1 MRSSLVVAATSAA
14 MAVASPLMETTY
26 VMEYYTVTVT
36 GSGNAEPTPD
46 VRNHYQAVEQSTS
59 QDVTVVYV
67 TEEQPAP
74 QATTAPSVVVVT
86 ATYNAQP
93 TTESPSPSPVS
104 STSTSAAV
112 DAQPSEPASDDFA
125 GSAVYHHNIHRANH
139 SAVAVTW
146 DDEIAGYAQ
155 LTADTCKFAHDMHEG
170 KGNYGQNI
178 AMWGTTDDPEKLG
191 DVGAIEMAITNFW
204 YDGELGKFLDSYYG
218 LATPDMSDFEAWGHL
233 TQLIWNASDKI
244 GCAVKLCPA
253 GTMSSDM
260 SSWFMVCNY
269 SPPGNVGGA
278 YADNVKRPLGKISIS
293 V

>member
-46 VRNHYQAVEQSTS
+46 VRDHYQAVEQSTS

-112 DAQPSEPASDDFA
+112 DAEPSEPASDDFS

-155 LTADTCKFAHDMHEG
+155 LTADTCNFAHDMHEG
-170 KGNYGQNI
+170 KGGYGQNI

-218 LATPDMSDFEAWGHL
+218 LATPDMSDFESWGHL
-233 TQLIWNASDKI
+233 TQLIWNGSDKI

-253 GTMSSDM
+253 GTMSTDM
-260 SSWFMVCNY
+260 ASWFMVCNY

-278 YADNVKRPLGKISIS
+278 YAENVKRPLGKISIS